1 MIDICDFCSS
11 GSFCDGFSV
20 DSVVSAMGGTLSL
33 GDREFDLGD
42 TEGSGV
48 GSEDLSGLGVA
59 ETRLLRGFV
68 ILCLFLAA

>member
-1 MIDICDFCSS
+1 
-11 GSFCDGFSV
+11 
-20 DSVVSAMGGTLSL
+20 MGGTLSL